1 MRKALLFFVIL
12 CFSFSLG
19 GSFLK
24 AQDEGASNDNLIEIK
39 TLKDLMKNTV
49 SSADSTKTEEDDD
62 NEGKEEEEE
71 VLEQEEKEEIQKEA
85 PQVQEE
91 EKEVPIKSFFPDK
104 ESPLYTAADFM
115 LEKKQDYYVLWIKA
129 KENQSV
135 ALLNASGK
143 GLYYLRSSK
152 LIEEQKENDVF
163 YGTKRIG
170 NKSKLYFLASSLVQ
184 NHPVLGSAFE
194 IVLPQEMIF
203 GYESAK
209 NLQKINLIPEETRL
223 RIRIFT
229 GRYAQGKSQDYFYLI
244 HPVPSHLKERDNLKI
259 IQTQKLKDKKL
270 LTLAYFNDTPVFKS
284 ISKKNQE
291 QEEILF
297 MAEKPAVSNFK
308 TLYLS
313 FNHQGPLFLMLF
325 QMSVPLEEKG
335 EVLLTQEEKVW
346 QANY

>member
-1 MRKALLFFVIL
+1 MKKALFFFVFVF
-12 CFSFSLG
+12 CFSLG
-19 GSFLK
+19 FSFLK
-24 AQDEGASNDNLIEIK
+24 AQNEGPSNESLIEVK

-49 SSADSTKTEEDDD
+49 YSADSTKTEE
-62 NEGKEEEEE
+62 KQEEEE
-71 VLEQEEKEEIQKEA
+71 VLEQEEEEEIEKEA
-85 PQVQEE
+85 PQVQKDL
-91 EKEVPIKSFFPDK
+91 EKEVPIQSFFPDK
-104 ESPLYTAADFM
+104 ESPFYTAADFM
-115 LEKKQDYYVLWIKA
+115 LEKQQDHYVLWIKA

-152 LIEEQKENDVF
+152 LIEEQKENDIF

-170 NKSKLYFLASSLVQ
+170 NKSKLHFLASSLVQ
-184 NHPVLGSAFE
+184 KHPILGNAFE
-194 IVLPQEMIF
+194 IILPQEMVF

-209 NLQKINLIPEETRL
+209 NLQKINLMPEETQL

-291 QEEILF
+291 QQEILF
-297 MAEKPAVSNFK
+297 MAEKPATSNFK

-325 QMSVPLEEKG
+325 QISVPLEEKG
-335 EVLLTQEEKVW
+335 EILLTQEEKIW
-346 QANY
+346 QVNY